1 MKTKTTP
8 ALLAVRAARSAIV
21 YVFENRTAPVVAF
34 VAVTLIVPEIV
45 KLDDGESIDIVPV
58 VLTLTPVNVVELL
71 RGGKDIG
78 VTMMKTNVLWARVP
92 LVNVTLTE

>member
-1 MKTKTTP
+1 MKTNTTP
-8 ALLAVRAARSAIV
+8 PLLADRAPRSAIV
-21 YVFENRTAPVVAF
+21 YVFEKRTAPVVLF

-71 RGGKDIG
+71 RVKDTG
-78 VTMMKTNVLWARVP
+78 VTMTKTNVLWTRVP
-92 LVNVTLTE
+92 LVSVTLTE